1 MVNLFDIFCQNHYTI
16 HWFAIENCMR
26 EFILFAVHNHVP
38 DIFNFMFA
46 YANQRKEAE
55 HERKENKQ
63 KAERTESVGE
73 GEETYSRHDTKV
85 LSRQPRN
92 ERRTLRRMYGAHGI
106 RAVPP

>member
-1 MVNLFDIFCQNHYTI
+1 
-16 HWFAIENCMR
+16 MR

-73 GEETYSRHDTKV
+73 G
-85 LSRQPRN
+85 
-92 ERRTLRRMYGAHGI
+92 
-106 RAVPP
+106 

>member
-1 MVNLFDIFCQNHYTI
+1 
-16 HWFAIENCMR
+16 MR

-92 ERRTLRRMYGAHGI
+92 ERGTLRRMYGAHGI
-106 RAVPP
+106 RAVSP